1 MVIPADTQANEA
13 GENEI
18 DEQVPAALP
27 ESIQRYFDRLN
38 QGEFERA
45 AALFAE
51 DGQLL
56 PPLEKPIRGRAAITH
71 YLSTEADG
79 MTLTPL
85 RCETSEPSAQTEEE
99 PTVDFVVRGKVKTS
113 LFVVNVAWQF
123 SLNAADEI
131 TRVKIKLLAKLEE
144 LLKFKQ

>member
-1 MVIPADTQANEA
+1 MAIPADTQANEA
-13 GENEI
+13 
-18 DEQVPAALP
+18 DEQVPAVLP
-27 ESIQRYFDRLN
+27 EPVQRYFDRLN
-38 QGEFERA
+38 RGEFERA

-56 PPLEKPIRGRAAITH
+56 PPLEKPIRGRAAIAH
-71 YLSTEADG
+71 YLTTEAQG

-85 RCETSEPSAQTEEE
+85 RCETPEQSAQTEDE
-99 PTVDFVVRGKVKTS
+99 PAVNFVVRGKVKTS

-123 SLNAADEI
+123 SLNAAGEI